1 MPIILLPT
9 DNPDPFLLQLQK
21 LFIDGY
27 GLPVPQK
34 YTKLTDGLINQ
45 TYSIDGLWILQHV
58 NKVFGPQ
65 VNEDIAELTAIL
77 QKRGVPVP
85 QMCRAKSGNY
95 YIMGEDFGLTPGPWR
110 IMTKLEGKT
119 FHFVENI
126 EQIRALARIISRF
139 HAALDDCHYT
149 FKHTR
154 PGVHDF
160 DRHYK
165 ALDRAIAEHA
175 DHRLYTQVQQL
186 YEQIQHLS
194 KFVKYNEVMACE
206 DLRIIH
212 GDPKISNFLFA
223 DSLAFGM
230 GEGPHSAPFG
240 ENDSLSEYKDCGFQG
255 AQPLGGIR
263 GSAPDKNVITG
274 VVDLDTMA
282 KSRAAFDVG
291 DAIRSWCN
299 PHPEDVEPQYNK
311 EYAREALGLYL
322 EETKCL
328 TRAERDS
335 LPHAAPFITLELAMR
350 FAKDALCEDYF
361 GFNPDIGHGEHS
373 LMRARAMYTLCAQM
387 LESIRN

>member
-21 LFIDGY
+21 LFTDGF
-27 GLPVPQK
+27 GLPAPQK
-34 YTKLTDGLINQ
+34 YQQLSGGLINQ
-45 TYSIDGLWILQHV
+45 TYSVDDIWILQHV
-58 NKVFGPQ
+58 HKVFGPD
-65 VNEDIAELTAIL
+65 VNEDIAALTLIL

-85 QMCRAKSGNY
+85 QMCRAKSGHHY
-95 YIMGEDFGLTPGPWR
+95 VIGEAYGLAEGPWR
-110 IMTKLEGKT
+110 IMTKLEGLT
-119 FHFVENI
+119 HHYVENI
-126 EQIRALARIISRF
+126 EQIRALAKMISSF
-139 HAALDDCHYT
+139 HTALDDCHYT

-165 ALDRAIAEHA
+165 ALDRAVAEHPE
-175 DHRLYTQVQQL
+175 HRLYIQVKDL
-186 YEQIQHLS
+186 FEKIQHLS
-194 KFVKYNEVMACE
+194 KYVNYSDVMACE

-212 GDPKISNFLFA
+212 GDPKISNFLFSDCIA
-223 DSLAFGM
+223 
-230 GEGPHSAPFG
+230 
-240 ENDSLSEYKDCGFQG
+240 KDCIVQG
-255 AQPLGGIR
+255 VQPLGGVCGR
-263 GSAPDKNVITG
+263 APEKNTNTITG
-274 VVDLDTMA
+274 VVDLDTIA

-299 PHPEDVEPQYNK
+299 PCPEDVEPQYNK

-328 TRAERDS
+328 TRAERES
-335 LPHAAPFITLELAMR
+335 LPHAAPFITLELSMR

-373 LMRARAMYTLCAQM
+373 LMRAQAMYTLCAQM
-387 LESIRN
+387 LEETGIF

>member
-9 DNPDPFLLQLQK
+9 DNPDPFLLQIQK
-21 LFIDGY
+21 LFTDGF
-27 GLPVPQK
+27 GLPAPQK
-34 YTKLTDGLINQ
+34 YQQLAGGLINQ
-45 TYSIDGLWILQHV
+45 TYSVDDVWILQHV
-58 NKVFGPQ
+58 HKVFGPD
-65 VNEDIAELTAIL
+65 VNEDIAALTPIL
-77 QKRGVPVP
+77 QKHGVPVP
-85 QMCRAKSGNY
+85 QMCRAKSGRHY
-95 YIMGEDFGLTPGPWR
+95 VMGEDYGLTEGPWR
-110 IMTKLEGKT
+110 IMTRLEGKT
-119 FHFVENI
+119 CHFVENI
-126 EQIRALARIISRF
+126 EQIRALTRMISKF

-165 ALDRAIAEHA
+165 ALDRAIVEHPE
-175 DHRLYTQVQQL
+175 HRLYTQVLQL
-186 YEQIQHLS
+186 FEQIQHLS
-194 KFVKYNEVMACE
+194 KFVNYNEVMACE
-206 DLRIIH
+206 DLRVIH

-223 DSLAFGM
+223 DGTAFGM
-230 GEGPHSAPFG
+230 GEGS
-240 ENDSLSEYKDCGFQG
+240 
-255 AQPLGGIR
+255 QPLGEFR
-263 GSAPDKNVITG
+263 GSAPETIITG

-299 PHPEDVEPQYNK
+299 PCPEDVEPKYNK

-328 TRAERDS
+328 TRSERDS
-335 LPHAAPFITLELAMR
+335 LPHAAPFITLELSMR

-387 LESIRN
+387 IEGTGIV